1 MAGTKA
7 GAAVVAAAV
16 LVSGAALT
24 GALTGALSGTRT
36 GALVAG
42 GAEDPG
48 SPARPVADVVPAAAV
63 DDATATLQGMT
74 LEQRVGQVFMVGTPA
89 TGLAPATAGAVR
101 DRHVGGAI
109 LTGRSTRGVVAT
121 AGVVADLQSL
131 VTPASTAGVG
141 LLVSADQEGGAV
153 QVLQGPGFS
162 PMPSALVQGSWDP
175 AVLRS
180 TAAGWGRQLRAAGVG
195 VDLAPVLDTVPS
207 PAAPAP
213 TRRSVSTTG
222 STATT
227 RAPSPATGRR
237 SRPVSRTA
245 GWPPRSSTSPAWAG

>member
-1 MAGTKA
+1 MAGTRA

-162 PMPSALVQGSWDP
+162 SMPSALVQGSWDP

-180 TAAGWGRQLRAAGVG
+180 TAAGWGRQLGLRASASTWRRCWT
-195 VDLAPVLDTVPS
+195 PC
-207 PAAPAP
+207 PARRPLAP
-213 TRRSVSTTG
+213 TRRSASTTG
-222 STATT
+222 STATP
-227 RAPSPATGRR
+227 RQSPATGRR
-237 SRPVSRTA
+237 SRAGLADA
-245 GWPPRSSTSPAWAG
+245 GWRPRSSTSPAWAR